1 MKRRGDARL
10 FDCHHPTLASFHS
23 KDVFFFKVD
32 FFCYIQK
39 IKNGVEGNGCVNVLC
54 VFIFCFSS
62 TCVLLVVT
70 RKTKK
75 QRLTREVNILFQSNE
90 NTWNFYTG

>member
-1 MKRRGDARL
+1 MQGCLIAITQHWPVFIPRM
-10 FDCHHPTLASFHS
+10 
-23 KDVFFFKVD
+23 FFFSKWI
-32 FFCYIQK
+32 FFCYIQM
-39 IKNGVEGNGCVNVLC
+39 IKNRVEGNGCVNVLC

-75 QRLTREVNILFQSNE
+75 QRLAREVNILFQSNE

>member
-1 MKRRGDARL
+1 M
-10 FDCHHPTLASFHS
+10 
-23 KDVFFFKVD
+23 
-32 FFCYIQK
+32 
-39 IKNGVEGNGCVNVLC
+39 IKNRVEGNGCVNVLC

-75 QRLTREVNILFQSNE
+75 QRLAREVNILFQSNE

>member
-1 MKRRGDARL
+1 MQGCLIAITQHWPL
-10 FDCHHPTLASFHS
+10 FIPRM
-23 KDVFFFKVD
+23 FFSKVD

-39 IKNGVEGNGCVNVLC
+39 IKNRVEGNGCVNVLC

-62 TCVLLVVT
+62 TCVLLLVT

-75 QRLTREVNILFQSNE
+75 QRLAREVNILFQSNE